1 MTANIM
7 SRALSK
13 RGPGNASANFQH
25 EERCGSI
32 LSKKSAACFVRLR
45 SGANTIAERVKV
57 ESNGGDGERRR
68 TPNYRDG
75 NNLLGAILTLLRAD
89 EPDNR
94 VIRDLRMAK

>member
-1 MTANIM
+1 MTANIV

-32 LSKKSAACFVRLR
+32 LSEKLAACFVRLR

-57 ESNGGDGERRR
+57 ERW
-68 TPNYRDG
+68 T
-75 NNLLGAILTLLRAD
+75 NLMAWDRA
-89 EPDNR
+89 R
-94 VIRDLRMAK
+94 VLNAELP